1 MRYRHERMIHA
12 REERKTRRLERQ
24 QEVATMLHSSLTDE
38 ERRLW
43 QVLSEAV
50 GRVD

>member
-1 MRYRHERMIHA
+1 MKYRHERMIHA
-12 REERKTRRLERQ
+12 REERRTRRLERQ
-24 QEVATMLHSSLTDE
+24 QEVEAMLNSSLTHE

-43 QVLSEAV
+43 HVLSEAV

>member
-1 MRYRHERMIHA
+1 MIHA

>member
-24 QEVATMLHSSLTDE
+24 REVEAVLRSSLTEE

-43 QVLSEAV
+43 QLLSDAV
-50 GRVD
+50 GQAV